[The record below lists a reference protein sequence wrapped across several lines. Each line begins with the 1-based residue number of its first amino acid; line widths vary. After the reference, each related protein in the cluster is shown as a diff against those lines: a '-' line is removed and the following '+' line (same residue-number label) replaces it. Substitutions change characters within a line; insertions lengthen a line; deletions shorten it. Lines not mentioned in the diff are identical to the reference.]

1 MPLIENGRLIEDR
14 YVVPADE
21 DALPDGVPLLIP
33 AERFLKEAEAL
44 KGRQAPVAVLW
55 PNNRRIEEIEPYLGQ
70 LSLIAL
76 QFPSFRDGRA
86 YSQARLLRERLGW
99 RGPLRATGNV
109 LRDQFIFMLRAG
121 FDQLD
126 AAKEDDAAHFAEEV
140 GSHSVFYQPTGDGR
154 PSILRARLGRVA
166 AHGTTN

>member
-1 MPLIENGRLIEDR
+1 MPLIENGRIVEDR
-14 YVVPADE
+14 FRRLADDEAVPAE
-21 DALPDGVPLLIP
+21 GAVLLP

-44 KGRQAPVAVLW
+44 KGRAAPVGVLW
-55 PNNRRIEEIEPYLGQ
+55 PNNRRIEEIAPHLP
-70 LSLIAL
+70 AL
-76 QFPSFRDGRA
+76 ALVALHFPIFRDGRA

-109 LRDQFIFMLRAG
+109 LRDQFVFMLRAG
-121 FDQLD
+121 FDQLEPSKATD
-126 AAKEDDAAHFAEEV
+126 AAAFAEEV

-166 AHGTTN
+166 PAGAAG